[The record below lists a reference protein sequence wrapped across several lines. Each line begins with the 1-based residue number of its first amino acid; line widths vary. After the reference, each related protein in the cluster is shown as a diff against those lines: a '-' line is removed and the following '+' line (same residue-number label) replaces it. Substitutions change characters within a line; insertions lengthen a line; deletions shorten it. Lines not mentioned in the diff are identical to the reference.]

1 MKRRWPI
8 AAAVLAALLV
18 AGLIARRDL
27 SVAPPTVLSATASP
41 AAAAAPTA
49 ADAVASSA
57 AQRPPQAAVAVRE
70 DSLRGTA
77 VDGSIRL
84 DAQGRLVRDRELRR
98 VFDYFLSRLGE
109 RDPARIRDD
118 LIAWLQ
124 QQPQLDAAAR
134 AEALALFD
142 RYVELQRASAALG
155 RSGDLHADLRRLRE
169 LRERELG
176 AELAQAWF
184 GADERYAEYTLARL
198 EAGRDASL
206 TAQERDARLA
216 QLDAGLDPAERAV
229 RDDSTAFQQAVAD
242 SEDFADSVATADR
255 RAEQRRQRWG
265 EEAAVRLA
273 ELDQQEASWQLR
285 LRAYT
290 QAREHLFADRSLVP
304 AQRERRLARL
314 LDDFSENEQRRVL
327 ALADEGMLPH

>member
-1 MKRRWPI
+1 MKRHGLI
-8 AAAVLAALLV
+8 ATAALAALLL
-18 AGLIARRDL
+18 AGLMWRRDE
-27 SVAPPTVLSATASP
+27 SVAPPAVAP
-41 AAAAAPTA
+41 AATPGAGAAAPMA
-49 ADAVASSA
+49 ADAVVSSA
-57 AQRPPQAAVAVRE
+57 AQRQPQAAAVVRE

-77 VDGSIRL
+77 VDGSVRL

-124 QQPQLDAAAR
+124 QQPQLDATAR

-155 RSGDLHADLRRLRE
+155 RSDDLRADLRRLRE

-184 GADERYAEYTLARL
+184 DADERYAEYTLDRL
-198 EAGRDASL
+198 EAGRDPSL
-206 TAQERDARLA
+206 TATGREARLA
-216 QLDAGLDPAERAV
+216 QLEAGLDPAKRAI

-242 SEDFADSVATADR
+242 SEAFAGTAASAAR

-265 EEAAVRLA
+265 DEAAVRLA

-314 LDDFSENEQRRVL
+314 LDDFSETEQRRVL
-327 ALADEGMLPH
+327 ALADEGMLPR